1 MRRTFFKYIS
11 LNMLGALGLSGYI
24 MADTFFVANRLGSD
38 GLAALN
44 LAIPIFGLIN
54 GLGILLGIVGA
65 ALGFFFGGVAT
76 VVAVAAVLT
85 ANTPAAFAAGFPVGL
100 FMVGVCLLGLALGV
114 ALITAAVWLATWLV
128 PAGFRLAKRAWHR
141 LVDKRGAKQ

>member
-24 MADTFFVANRLGSD
+24 MADTFFVANRLGAD

-54 GLGILLGIVGA
+54 GLGILLGIGGLGMMIPGTLTDVVG
-65 ALGFFFGGVAT
+65 LVL
-76 VVAVAAVLT
+76 VAAVCV
-85 ANTPAAFAAGFPVGL
+85 FEY
-100 FMVGVCLLGLALGV
+100 LA
-114 ALITAAVWLATWLV
+114 
-128 PAGFRLAKRAWHR
+128 AKRADSAPTPGE
-141 LVDKRGAKQ
+141 V